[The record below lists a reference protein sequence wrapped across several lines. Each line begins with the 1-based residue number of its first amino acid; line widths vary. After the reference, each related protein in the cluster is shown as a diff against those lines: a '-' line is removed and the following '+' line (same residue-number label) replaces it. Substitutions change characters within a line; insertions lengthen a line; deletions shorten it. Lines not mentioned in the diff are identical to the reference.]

1 MTPYR
6 HLFGPVRSRRLGLS
20 LGIEL
25 VRQKTCSY
33 DCVFCQVG
41 RTPKTTL
48 ERGRF
53 VPEEEVLDEF
63 SAWRAAGGKADHL
76 TLAGAGEPTLHLGFG
91 EVLDGLRHRSS
102 IPTVLMSNG
111 SLFFLP
117 EVRNAAA
124 KASIVK
130 VSLSAWD
137 ESSWRRMNRPHP
149 DLHFDRVYKGL
160 KTFSENFDGT
170 LWVEVFLVP
179 GINDDPDDAARIARL
194 VNVLKPA
201 RVHLNTVVR
210 PPAYADTKAV
220 PEAALRG
227 LASLFRPAAETPDQT
242 VPQVVAAEG
251 TGGGLL
257 ETLVRHP
264 STLEQLVSS
273 FKRERADLQAE
284 LDALEKSGRIERMEM
299 DGSFFYRSRAS
310 PSGD

>member
-1 MTPYR
+1 MPAFK
-6 HLFGPVRSRRLGLS
+6 HLFGPILSRRLGLS

-53 VPEEEVLDEF
+53 VPESEVLEEF
-63 SAWRAAGGKADHL
+63 SSWLASGGKADHL

-91 EVLDGLRHRSS
+91 EVLDGLRSRCS

-111 SLFFLP
+111 SLFYLP
-117 EVRNAAA
+117 DVRRAAA

-137 ESSWRRMNRPHP
+137 EASWHRINRPHP
-149 DLHFDRVYKGL
+149 DLHFDPMYEGL
-160 KTFSENFDGT
+160 RLFSNEYHGT
-170 LWVEVFLVP
+170 LWVEVFMIA
-179 GINDDPDDAARIARL
+179 GINDSPDDTARIAKL
-194 VNVLKPA
+194 VNALKPT

-210 PPAYADTKAV
+210 PPAYIESKAV
-220 PEAALRG
+220 PEEAMRR
-227 LASLFRPAAETPDQT
+227 LACLFNPPAETPET
-242 VPQVVAAEG
+242 SSPTTAATAG

-257 ETLVRHP
+257 ETLIRHP
-264 STLEQLVSS
+264 STLDQLAQAT
-273 FKRERADLQAE
+273 KRDRAE
-284 LDALEKSGRIERMEM
+284 LLVELEALEKAGRIERAETG
-299 DGSFFYRSRAS
+299 GSTYYRFRQ
-310 PSGD
+310 P